1 MKKTALLIA
10 CMVVGMSLSA
20 QVKNYITL
28 WGDLG
33 EASLLSGISDV
44 QNGASLGVGGG
55 IGVGYELYAN
65 RFLLDVGVGIN
76 VSHSAFSLNPYAS
89 TLPDQT
95 DSEGDKFNYI
105 FTLND
110 RQDAYT
116 NTSLQIP
123 LLLGAQLNRFYFLVG
138 VKLDASL
145 LVNTRVS
152 TVISSEGEYPMF
164 IDPFTGMPEHMFFN
178 DYVLE
183 QKGKVDFKTN
193 VMASAEIGW
202 RLGHIDNST
211 GFDVPKPKTLYRIG
225 LFADYGI
232 FDVHYRSNKPAVVL
246 PETFNAENMTSDMA
260 VNDILSTSQAQKIV
274 NNLLVGVKFT
284 VLFQLPEP
292 KKCVFCND
300 DYTYLYR

>member
-10 CMVVGMSLSA
+10 CMVVGMSLFA

-33 EASLLSGISDV
+33 EASLLSDISNV

-76 VSHSAFSLNPYAS
+76 VSHSAFSLNPYAY

-95 DSEGDKFNYI
+95 DSEGDRFNYI

-123 LLLGAQLNRFYFLVG
+123 LC
-138 VKLDASL
+138 KSL
-145 LVNTRVS
+145 C
-152 TVISSEGEYPMF
+152 YW
-164 IDPFTGMPEHMFFN
+164 
-178 DYVLE
+178 VL
-183 QKGKVDFKTN
+183 
-193 VMASAEIGW
+193 S
-202 RLGHIDNST
+202 
-211 GFDVPKPKTLYRIG
+211 
-225 LFADYGI
+225 
-232 FDVHYRSNKPAVVL
+232 
-246 PETFNAENMTSDMA
+246 
-260 VNDILSTSQAQKIV
+260 
-274 NNLLVGVKFT
+274 
-284 VLFQLPEP
+284 
-292 KKCVFCND
+292 
-300 DYTYLYR
+300 